1 LQTHKPIDS
10 LTLNKKVMRY
20 CKQDD
25 QNKGQ
30 WLLTSCSTQFFIR
43 GEVRKKR
50 SLSKFKVFSDRKL
63 VNNCKK
69 RKQAIENV

>member
-1 LQTHKPIDS
+1 VKVTLSANKFTSRSVKEEEKTQEKELQTHKPIDS

-30 WLLTSCSTQFFIR
+30 
-43 GEVRKKR
+43 
-50 SLSKFKVFSDRKL
+50 
-63 VNNCKK
+63 
-69 RKQAIENV
+69 